1 MIKKILSVI
10 SVFFAAS
17 MLSAFGNTLSD
28 TSIYLLTCAQG
39 TETYSIYGH
48 SAIRIVNK
56 ERNQDIVYNW
66 GVFDFNTP
74 NFAWKFAKGRLN
86 YMLIAESLPGF
97 LQEYVYEKRSV
108 YSQKLN
114 LAPEEKEKLVSLI
127 NENLKPENINYR
139 YDFFYDDCSTRIRN
153 LFEQAIGNKLLYP
166 PPETGKIPTFRNM
179 VARYQVPYPWL
190 QFGID
195 LIMGSTSDKK
205 ASFRDRMF
213 LPIDLKNEL
222 SEAVINRSG
231 KMIPLLQ
238 NPDILLNYTTPV
250 VRQLYLTSPVFVFT
264 YILIIVIILSVW
276 LKDKKVMLLTDIII
290 FSVFSLLAIMMI
302 FFNFFTDHHQMKTNL
317 NIIWLNPLLLI
328 CLISL
333 LLKKHGKVWFR
344 IVFYISA
351 SFLVLHIFLPQ
362 EFEISFIILLLIIIL
377 RSLFRAG
384 FSWNP
389 FTDLTKL

>member
-1 MIKKILSVI
+1 M
-10 SVFFAAS
+10 
-17 MLSAFGNTLSD
+17 
-28 TSIYLLTCAQG
+28 
-39 TETYSIYGH
+39 
-48 SAIRIVNK
+48 
-56 ERNQDIVYNW
+56 
-66 GVFDFNTP
+66 
-74 NFAWKFAKGRLN
+74 
-86 YMLIAESLPGF
+86 
-97 LQEYVYEKRSV
+97 
-108 YSQKLN
+108 
-114 LAPEEKEKLVSLI
+114 
-127 NENLKPENINYR
+127 
-139 YDFFYDDCSTRIRN
+139 
-153 LFEQAIGNKLLYP
+153 
-166 PPETGKIPTFRNM
+166 
-179 VARYQVPYPWL
+179 
-190 QFGID
+190 
-195 LIMGSTSDKK
+195 
-205 ASFRDRMF
+205 
-213 LPIDLKNEL
+213 
-222 SEAVINRSG
+222 
-231 KMIPLLQ
+231 
-238 NPDILLNYTTPV
+238 
-250 VRQLYLTSPVFVFT
+250 YLTSPVFVFT